1 MIKSIIKIW
10 VNFCLYK
17 SLIWPQGQ
25 SASDS
30 EKKLHDENSTTDR
43 RLGESKEIEASSQAD
58 ISNNK
63 PQNQKKEITIDQSPL
78 EEVNFQEEVSNR
90 ENNLQQDDQ
99 ASSAVE
105 NDTTKPNLKLKL
117 EICEQYKTNNFV
129 NLSRNFKL
137 LLDDIILSCSPFVK
151 FQLPFLMRENNED
164 TLRVYLPDSY
174 MNYLKSNI
182 LSQESH
188 SSANFSEHYAKHE
201 TNADKTDVLHEFLL
215 MHLTKSFD
223 DDLFKKM
230 YADYKS
236 RGGIAATSA
245 PKRLILRHVEKIVN
259 TDENMGGIAATK
271 KSTAVQAATSGG
283 QTISRKKPFD
293 CLNIFNRQHLAVL
306 FYSQC
311 ESSPV
316 FPNICN
322 KPRIIDMKF
331 YCENDMT
338 LGKLSVFAFE

>member
-1 MIKSIIKIW
+1 M
-10 VNFCLYK
+10 
-17 SLIWPQGQ
+17 
-25 SASDS
+25 
-30 EKKLHDENSTTDR
+30 H
-43 RLGESKEIEASSQAD
+43 
-58 ISNNK
+58 
-63 PQNQKKEITIDQSPL
+63 
-78 EEVNFQEEVSNR
+78 
-90 ENNLQQDDQ
+90 
-99 ASSAVE
+99 
-105 NDTTKPNLKLKL
+105 
-117 EICEQYKTNNFV
+117 
-129 NLSRNFKL
+129 
-137 LLDDIILSCSPFVK
+137 
-151 FQLPFLMRENNED
+151 ENNED

-188 SSANFSEHYAKHE
+188 SLASFTEHYPKQD
-201 TNADKTDVLHEFLL
+201 TNSDKTEVLHEFLL

-223 DDLFKKM
+223 DDVFKKM

-259 TDENMGGIAATK
+259 TDENMGGIASTK
-271 KSTAVQAATSGG
+271 KSTALQAAGS
-283 QTISRKKPFD
+283 QPAISRKKPFD

-338 LGKLSVFAFE
+338 LGKLIFECEFFE